1 MFDQKHWGPYLWTFS
16 LIVVEK
22 EILSVF
28 TRRCVVLNLN
38 AVILSEEQ
46 NIRFFYA
53 DFIQQLWF
61 FVNKTIK

>member
-22 EILSVF
+22 ETLSVF

-46 NIRFFYA
+46 NI
-53 DFIQQLWF
+53 
-61 FVNKTIK
+61 